1 MCYGRLGLT
10 TRQIEE
16 CCICELMA
24 MMEGWQQRHDDLEDL
39 LIECCAMPVY
49 QMHLGRKAPRFH
61 DLVKRRKKRD
71 EFADMSHDELLA
83 FASE

>member
-1 MCYGRLGLT
+1 
-10 TRQIEE
+10 
-16 CCICELMA
+16 

-71 EFADMSHDELLA
+71 EFADMSHDELRA

>member
-1 MCYGRLGLT
+1 MQ
-10 TRQIEE
+10 QIEE
-16 CCICELMA
+16 CCICELIA

-49 QMHLGRKAPRFH
+49 QMHMGKKAPRFQ
-61 DLVKRRKKRD
+61 DLVKRRKKCD
-71 EFADMSHDELLA
+71 DFADMTYEELLA

>member
-1 MCYGRLGLT
+1 
-10 TRQIEE
+10 
-16 CCICELMA
+16 MA

-49 QMHLGRKAPRFH
+49 QMHLGRKAPRFQ

-71 EFADMSHDELLA
+71 EFADMSHDEMLA